1 MASTPSHQRGLG
13 NSPIGGRTRGRV
25 SVLGVDYVSCVV
37 RTDGRIAAF
46 FDGELQSLRR
56 QGLVFKRA
64 IARLNLMKN
73 LQKSKF
79 LWSPRFRGFSA
90 EGENAENSRS
100 AQERKLQSQW
110 FLSAKRRGL
119 VLLIGSAVI
128 ALLIVSAPTT
138 CTLAPYA
145 LSPCAL
151 QPTYALTEENLLF
164 LDAWRAVDRA
174 YVDKSFNGQSWF
186 RYRENALRK
195 EPMNTREETYAA
207 IRKMLA
213 TLDDPFTRFLEPE
226 KFKSLKSGTSGAL
239 TGVGLEVGFDVSSG
253 GGSEDLVV
261 VSPVSGGPAGR
272 AGITPGDLIL
282 AIDGVATHGMGLY
295 DAAQRLQGPL
305 NSAVELTVLNKTT
318 AAPKTVTVLREK
330 ITLNP
335 VTWKLCEVPRSG
347 KDPAKIGYIRLST
360 FNSNSSG
367 AVRTA
372 IENLRESGATSFVLD
387 IRNNSGGLF
396 PAGVEIAKMWLD
408 KGVIAYISDSKG
420 VRDIYETDGEEAI
433 ATTEPLTVL
442 VNKGTA
448 SASEVLAGALK
459 DNKRALIVGEPTFGK
474 GRIQSIF
481 ELSDGSGMAVTVARY
496 ETPAHINI
504 DKVGITPDLR
514 LATGLPMDVESFCQ
528 CLQDPSSSC
537 NVTSLFA
544 R

>member
-1 MASTPSHQRGLG
+1 MAMASTSSHQQLQLGLG
-13 NSPIGGRTRGRV
+13 NSAFGGHNRGRGAV
-25 SVLGVDYVSCVV
+25 VVGVDYLKRVV
-37 RTDGRIAAF
+37 GSQGRIAAI

-56 QGLVFKRA
+56 QGLIFRM
-64 IARLNLMKN
+64 ARLNLMKN
-73 LQKSKF
+73 LGKSNF
-79 LWSPRFRGFSA
+79 LWFPLFRGTVESA
-90 EGENAENSRS
+90 PEATKS
-100 AQERKLQSQW
+100 AQEMKLQSQW
-110 FLSAKRRGL
+110 FPAAKRRGL
-119 VLLIGSAVI
+119 VFLIGSAVI
-128 ALLIVSAPTT
+128 ALLVVSGPTT

-151 QPTYALTEENLLF
+151 QPAYCAGERQVRRKMSDALTEENLLF
-164 LDAWRAVDRA
+164 LEAWRAVDRA

-186 RYRENALRK
+186 RYREDALRK
-195 EPMNTREETYAA
+195 EPMNTREETYTA
-207 IRKMLA
+207 IKKMLA

-253 GGSEDLVV
+253 GASEDLVV

-272 AGITPGDLIL
+272 AGILPGDLIL

-318 AAPKTVTVLREK
+318 TAPKTVTVLREK

-335 VTWKLCEVPRSG
+335 VTWKLCEIPRSD

-360 FNSNSSG
+360 FNSNSSR

-372 IENLRESGATSFVLD
+372 IENLRDSGATSFVLD

-442 VNKGTA
+442 VNRGTA

-514 LATGLPMDVESFCQ
+514 LTADDEQVGY
-528 CLQDPSSSC
+528 
-537 NVTSLFA
+537 
-544 R
+544 